1 MPIVVQKFGG
11 SSVADVEKLRR
22 VAQRVADRR
31 AEGTQVVVVV
41 SAMGD
46 TTDELL
52 ALAKGVHP
60 DPPRRELDM
69 LLTCG
74 ERISMALLSMAL
86 HQIGVPAISFT
97 GSQSGIITTDAHSQ
111 ARIVE
116 VRPYRIQEELGTGK
130 VVIVAGYQGVSLKRE
145 VTTLGRGGSDTT
157 AVALAAALGADCEIY
172 SDVDG
177 IFSADPRVVV
187 DARKLEAIS
196 YEEMQELAC
205 AGAKVLNPQAVEF
218 ARARNIAIHARTA
231 HGAGSGTVIGPTPP
245 GGALRLKGVTADA
258 EVAIL
263 HARVTGPALEELLAL
278 LDARALHARTLSFDE
293 LDGRGGIYL
302 ALPLQDVHGL
312 AAVRGELAE
321 RFGDR
326 IVLEEALGTVTCV
339 GVGVGSSLGPLREVL
354 ATAREVGTSV
364 RAVHTSALQ
373 LSLVVPHEHLPEL
386 TRALHRRFLGD

>member
-11 SSVADVEKLRR
+11 SSVADVARLRK
-22 VAQRVADRR
+22 VARKVADRR
-31 AEGTQVVVVV
+31 AAGDQVVVVV

-86 HQIGVPAISFT
+86 QQIDVPAISFT

-116 VRPYRIQEELGTGK
+116 VRPYRIQEALSTGK
-130 VVIVAGYQGVSLKRE
+130 VVIVAGYQGVSLQRE

-177 IFSADPRVVV
+177 IYSADPRVVV
-187 DARKLEAIS
+187 DAHKLEAVS

-205 AGAKVLNPQAVEF
+205 AGAKVLNAQAVEF
-218 ARARNIAIHARTA
+218 ARASEIAIHARTA
-231 HGAGSGTVIGPTPP
+231 HGEGTGTVIGPGQA
-245 GGALRLKGVTADA
+245 GGATRIKGVTADA

-263 HARVTGPALEELLAL
+263 HARVTGPALDELLEF
-278 LDARALHARTLSFDE
+278 LDDRALNTRTLSFDG
-293 LDGRGGIYL
+293 LDGRGGLYL

-312 AAVRGELAE
+312 SAVRGELAD
-321 RFGDR
+321 RFGDK
-326 IVLEEALGTVTCV
+326 VHLEESLGTVTCV
-339 GVGVGSSLGPLREVL
+339 GVGVGTTLGPLREAL
-354 ATAREVGTSV
+354 AAAEGMQASV

-373 LSLVVPHEHLPEL
+373 LSLVVSREHLQEL
-386 TRALHRRFLGD
+386 TRRLHQKFLG